1 MHRYNRTIIINDGM
15 NPLTKEQIEELKEK
29 LEENKK
35 RINELVKKFDV
46 YKI

>member
-1 MHRYNRTIIINDGM
+1 M
-15 NPLTKEQIEELKEK
+15 NPLTKEQKEQIEKLKAK

-46 YKI
+46 YEI

>member
-1 MHRYNRTIIINDGM
+1 M

-35 RINELVKKFDV
+35 RINELIKKFDV